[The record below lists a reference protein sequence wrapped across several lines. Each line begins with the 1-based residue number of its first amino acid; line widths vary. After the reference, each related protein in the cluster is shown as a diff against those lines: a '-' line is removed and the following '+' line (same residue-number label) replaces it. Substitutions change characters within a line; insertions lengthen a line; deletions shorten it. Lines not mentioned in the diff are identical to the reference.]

1 VTPAVTPYD
10 ALVGLAERELELAAA
25 GALDDLPAL
34 RAERSALVAG
44 LPAVPPADA
53 RPALERAW
61 QLQRMVSAVLE
72 ERLREAGGELA
83 RLGRGRNAMH
93 GYAGNAQPPKLVDRA
108 G

>member
-1 VTPAVTPYD
+1 MTGYD
-10 ALVGLAERELELAAA
+10 ALVRLAERELELAAA

-34 RAERSALVAG
+34 RAERNAIVAA
-44 LPAVPPADA
+44 LPAVPPAAA

-61 QLQRMVSAVLE
+61 ELQRMVSEVLA

-83 RLGRGRNAMH
+83 RLGRGRTAMH
-93 GYAGNAQPPKLVDRA
+93 GYAGNAEPPKLVDRA